1 MDYCRLSFIVALSAL
16 GLAASNIHG
25 APAVDELGRWERN
38 GSHVEGD

>member
-25 APAVDELGRWERN
+25 APAVDELGN
-38 GSHVEGD
+38 GREMAPMSEGG